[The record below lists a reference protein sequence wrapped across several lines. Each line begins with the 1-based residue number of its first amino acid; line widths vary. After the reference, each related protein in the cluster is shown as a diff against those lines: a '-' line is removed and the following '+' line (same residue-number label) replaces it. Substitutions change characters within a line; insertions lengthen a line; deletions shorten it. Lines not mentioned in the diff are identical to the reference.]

1 MAKIMN
7 KTAFSLIPPITS
19 MIQITANYSHELFT
33 ARYFYAI
40 FKVERSI
47 LEKWQNSVKIVE
59 AN

>member
-1 MAKIMN
+1 MN